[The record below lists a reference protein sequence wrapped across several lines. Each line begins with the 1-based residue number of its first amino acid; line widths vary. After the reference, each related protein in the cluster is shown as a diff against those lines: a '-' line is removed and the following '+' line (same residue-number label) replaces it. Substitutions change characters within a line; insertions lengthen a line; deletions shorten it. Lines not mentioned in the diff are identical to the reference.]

1 MHSITNQ
8 QAEVCMNGSLRYEDL
23 KNPLNDLI
31 SDEIFELLSS
41 RGFINQNA
49 ARDHFI
55 RKRFKSLRASRIS
68 AGDAIDEL
76 RKDYPYLQFET
87 IRQIVYNPSR

>member
-1 MHSITNQ
+1 
-8 QAEVCMNGSLRYEDL
+8 
-23 KNPLNDLI
+23 
-31 SDEIFELLSS
+31 
-41 RGFINQNA
+41 
-49 ARDHFI
+49 
-55 RKRFKSLRASRIS
+55 LRASRIS

>member
-1 MHSITNQ
+1 MENSISFNN
-8 QAEVCMNGSLRYEDL
+8 VR
-23 KNPLNDLI
+23 NPLNDLI
-31 SDEIFELLSS
+31 PDEVYELLDKN
-41 RGFINQNA
+41 GFINKNA

-55 RKRFKSLRASRIS
+55 RKKFKSLRALKKS

-76 RKDYPYLQFET
+76 RQEYPYLQFET

>member
-1 MHSITNQ
+1 
-8 QAEVCMNGSLRYEDL
+8 MNSSLRYEDL
-23 KNPLNDLI
+23 RNPLDDLI
-31 SDEIFELLSS
+31 SDEIFKLLSS

>member
-1 MHSITNQ
+1 
-8 QAEVCMNGSLRYEDL
+8 MNGPLRYEDL
-23 KNPLNDLI
+23 QNPLNDLI
-31 SDEIFELLSS
+31 PNEIYEMLSN

-55 RKRFKSLRASRIS
+55 RKRFKLLRASRIS

-87 IRQIVYNPSR
+87 IRQIVYNPGR

>member
-1 MHSITNQ
+1 MHNSF
-8 QAEVCMNGSLRYEDL
+8 RYEEL

-31 SDEIFELLSS
+31 PDEIFELLQSK
-41 RGFINQNA
+41 GFINQNA

-55 RKRFKSLRASRIS
+55 RKRFKSLRASKIS

-76 RKDYPYLQFET
+76 RKEYPYLQFET
-87 IRQIVYNPSR
+87 IRQIVYNPCR

>member
-1 MHSITNQ
+1 
-8 QAEVCMNGSLRYEDL
+8 MNTSLRIEEL
-23 KNPLNDLI
+23 NNPLNDLI
-31 SDEIFELLSS
+31 PDDIFELLSS

>member
-1 MHSITNQ
+1 
-8 QAEVCMNGSLRYEDL
+8 MNSSFRIEDL

-41 RGFINQNA
+41 KGFINQNA

-55 RKRFKSLRASRIS
+55 RKRFRHLRADRIR

-76 RKDYPYLQFET
+76 RKEYPYLQFET
-87 IRQIVYNPSR
+87 IRQIVYNPNK

>member
-1 MHSITNQ
+1 M
-8 QAEVCMNGSLRYEDL
+8 SLSLNYDEI
-23 KNPLNDLI
+23 KNPLSDLI
-31 SDEIFELLSS
+31 SDELYELLNQ
-41 RGFINQNA
+41 RGFINRNA

-55 RKRFKSLRASRIS
+55 RKRFKTLRASQIS

-87 IRQIVYNPSR
+87 IRQIVYNTSR

>member
-1 MHSITNQ
+1 
-8 QAEVCMNGSLRYEDL
+8 MNGVYRIEEL

-31 SDEIFELLSS
+31 SDEIYELLTT
-41 RGFINQNA
+41 RGFINLNA

-55 RKRFKSLRASRIS
+55 RKRFKSLRASRLS
-68 AGDAIDEL
+68 ASDAIDEL

-87 IRQIVYNPSR
+87 IRQIVYNPNK

>member
-1 MHSITNQ
+1 MI
-8 QAEVCMNGSLRYEDL
+8 GLLKYEDL
-23 KNPLNDLI
+23 QNPLNDLI
-31 SDEIFELLSS
+31 SNEIYELLSN

-55 RKRFKSLRASRIS
+55 RKRFKTLRASRIS

-87 IRQIVYNPSR
+87 IRQIVYNPSK

>member
-1 MHSITNQ
+1 
-8 QAEVCMNGSLRYEDL
+8 MNGSVRHEDL
-23 KNPLNDLI
+23 KNPLSDLI

-49 ARDHFI
+49 ARDHFL
-55 RKRFKSLRASRIS
+55 RKRFKSLRATRLS

-87 IRQIVYNPSR
+87 IRQIVYNPSK

>member
-1 MHSITNQ
+1 
-8 QAEVCMNGSLRYEDL
+8 MNTSLRIEEL
-23 KNPLNDLI
+23 NNPLNDLI
-31 SDEIFELLSS
+31 PDDIFELLSS

-55 RKRFKSLRASRIS
+55 RKRFRFLRASRIS

>member
-1 MHSITNQ
+1 MMHGQ
-8 QAEVCMNGSLRYEDL
+8 LRYENL
-23 KNPLNDLI
+23 NNPLNDLI
-31 SDEIFELLSS
+31 ADEIYELLNSK
-41 RGFINQNA
+41 GFINQNA

-55 RKRFKSLRASRIS
+55 RKRFRSLRALRIS

>member
-1 MHSITNQ
+1 
-8 QAEVCMNGSLRYEDL
+8 MNGVYRIEEL

-31 SDEIFELLSS
+31 SDEIYELLST
-41 RGFINQNA
+41 RGFINLNA

-55 RKRFKSLRASRIS
+55 RKRFKSLRASRLS

-87 IRQIVYNPSR
+87 IRQIVYNPNK

>member
-1 MHSITNQ
+1 MSLSINYD
-8 QAEVCMNGSLRYEDL
+8 EI
-23 KNPLNDLI
+23 KNPLSDLI
-31 SDEIFELLSS
+31 SDELYELLNE
-41 RGFINQNA
+41 RGFINRNA

-55 RKRFKSLRASRIS
+55 RKRFRSLRASRIS

-87 IRQIVYNPSR
+87 IRQIVYNTSR

>member
-1 MHSITNQ
+1 M
-8 QAEVCMNGSLRYEDL
+8 EVSMNGSYKFEDL
-23 KNPLNDLI
+23 NNPLNDLI
-31 SDEIFELLSS
+31 SDEIYKLLSS

-55 RKRFKSLRASRIS
+55 RKRFRYLRASRIS

-87 IRQIVYNPSR
+87 IRQIVYNPAR

>member
-1 MHSITNQ
+1 MSNL
-8 QAEVCMNGSLRYEDL
+8 LRYKEL
-23 KNPLNDLI
+23 ENPLNDLI
-31 SDEIFELLSS
+31 SDDIYDLLNS

-55 RKRFKSLRASRIS
+55 RKRFKSMRATRIS
-68 AGDAIDEL
+68 ASDAIDEL

-87 IRQIVYNPSR
+87 IRQIVYNPGK

>member
-1 MHSITNQ
+1 
-8 QAEVCMNGSLRYEDL
+8 MNGQLRYEDL
-23 KNPLNDLI
+23 KNPLSDLI

-55 RKRFKSLRASRIS
+55 RKRFRSLRALRIS

-87 IRQIVYNPSR
+87 IRQIVYNPGR

>member
-1 MHSITNQ
+1 
-8 QAEVCMNGSLRYEDL
+8 MNGSLRYEDL
-23 KNPLNDLI
+23 NNPLNDLI
-31 SDEIFELLSS
+31 SDEIYELLSS

-76 RKDYPYLQFET
+76 RKDYPYLQFEA